1 EASERIIA
9 KVDYRQ
15 LSAFSAPTR
24 DSRRGSVVSIAR
36 LRSYLSQILHLHESP
51 HRTALAFAVGVF
63 IAFSPTYGLH
73 TLSVVFCTWAFRLN
87 FLALMAGAAINNP
100 WTLVPILGATI
111 WTGFKLLG
119 IQQAAPFN
127 WDDLSLLSLYE
138 QLLPYALP
146 LVVGGIFLGI
156 LGALLCYPAAY
167 LVISRHRVHGGRTA
181 VEGGP
186 LPPRTG
192 LS

>member
-1 EASERIIA
+1 M
-9 KVDYRQ
+9 
-15 LSAFSAPTR
+15 
-24 DSRRGSVVSIAR
+24 VSIAR

-51 HRTALAFAVGVF
+51 HRTALAFAIGVF

-146 LVVGGIFLGI
+146 LAVGGIFLGI